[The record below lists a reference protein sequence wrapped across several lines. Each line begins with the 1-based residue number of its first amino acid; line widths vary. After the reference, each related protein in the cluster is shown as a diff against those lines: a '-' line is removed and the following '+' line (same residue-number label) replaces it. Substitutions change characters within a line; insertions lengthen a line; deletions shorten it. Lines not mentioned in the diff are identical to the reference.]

1 MAFTCLFKGIIVGF
15 SLAAPVGPIGVLCIR
30 RTLAGGGWRGFVVG
44 LSSASADVVYAI
56 IAAFGVTLIS
66 DFVAGHQQWLRLIGG
81 IFLLALGFYTF
92 RSRPDTHVPSKWTNR
107 EARVYFST
115 FLLALMNP
123 LTLFAYAAALSG
135 IGIENIRS
143 DRIYLT
149 VLVAGVFLGSLLW
162 SSLLTTLARI
172 FKEKISTRGLGIVN
186 KVAGSL
192 LMLFG
197 AIGLWTGLSGL

>member
-1 MAFTCLFKGIIVGF
+1 MAFTCLLKGIIVGF
-15 SLAAPVGPIGVLCIR
+15 SLAAPVGPIGVLCVR
-30 RTLAGGGWRGFVVG
+30 RTLAHGGWRGFVVG

-92 RSRPDTHVPSKWTNR
+92 RSRPDTHVPSKWINR

-115 FLLALMNP
+115 LLLALANP

-143 DRIYLT
+143 DSVYLT
-149 VLVAGVFLGSLLW
+149 MLVTGVFLGSLLW

-172 FKEKISTRGLGIVN
+172 FKEKVSTRGLAIVN

-197 AIGLWTGLSGL
+197 AIGLLTGLSGL

>member
-1 MAFTCLFKGIIVGF
+1 MAFTCLLKGIIVGF
-15 SLAAPVGPIGVLCIR
+15 SLAAPVGPIGVLCVR
-30 RTLAGGGWRGFVVG
+30 RTLAHGGWRGFVVG

-92 RSRPDTHVPSKWTNR
+92 RSRPDTHVPSKWINR

-115 FLLALMNP
+115 LLLALANP

-143 DRIYLT
+143 DSVYLT
-149 VLVAGVFLGSLLW
+149 MLVTGVFLGSLLW

-172 FKEKISTRGLGIVN
+172 FKEKVSTRGLAIVN
-186 KVAGSL
+186 NVAGSL

-197 AIGLWTGLSGL
+197 AIGLLTGLSGL

>member
-1 MAFTCLFKGIIVGF
+1 MVFTCLLKGIIVGF
-15 SLAAPVGPIGVLCIR
+15 SLAAPVGPIGVLCVR
-30 RTLAGGGWRGFVVG
+30 RTLAHGGWRGFVVG

-81 IFLLALGFYTF
+81 ILLLAWGFHTF
-92 RSRPDTHVPSKWTNR
+92 RSRPDTHVPTKRVNR

-115 FLLALMNP
+115 LLLALANP

-135 IGIENIRS
+135 IGVENIRS
-143 DRIYLT
+143 DRVYLT
-149 VLVAGVFLGSLLW
+149 LMVTGVFLGSLLW
-162 SSLLTTLARI
+162 SSLLTILARI
-172 FKEKISTRGLGIVN
+172 FKEKVSTRGLGIVN

-197 AIGLWTGLSGL
+197 AIAMWSGLSGL

>member
-1 MAFTCLFKGIIVGF
+1 MVFACLFKGIIVGF
-15 SLAAPVGPIGVLCIR
+15 SLAAPVGPIGLLCVR
-30 RTLAGGGWRGFVVG
+30 RTLAHGGWRGFVVG

-66 DFVAGHQQWLRLIGG
+66 DFVAGHQQWLRLVGG
-81 IFLLALGFYTF
+81 IFLLALGFYIF
-92 RSRPDTHVPSKWTNR
+92 RSRPVTHVPSKWINR

-115 FLLALMNP
+115 LLLALANP
-123 LTLFAYAAALSG
+123 LTLFAYAGALSG

-143 DRIYLT
+143 DRIYLA
-149 VLVAGVFLGSLLW
+149 VLVVGVFLGSLLW